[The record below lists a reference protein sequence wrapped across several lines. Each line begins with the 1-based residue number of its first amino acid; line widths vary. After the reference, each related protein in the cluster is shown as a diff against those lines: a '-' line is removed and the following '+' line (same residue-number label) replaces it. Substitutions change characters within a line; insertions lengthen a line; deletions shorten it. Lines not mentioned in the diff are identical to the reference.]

1 MPGIFLSY
9 ARETTSAAKTLAE
22 DIEKL
27 GYATWLDQDLHGGK
41 AWWEQILAQIRD
53 CEIFVLALSPDSVRS
68 TACSREANYAETL
81 GKPILPIMVAEGV
94 GVLPARLSKI
104 HYVDYRRQDRD
115 ALADLARALRA
126 TPPAAALP
134 QPLPEPPA
142 IPLSYLERIAEQI
155 DAETPLG
162 SKDQSEIVSELRG
175 GLNEPETAAD
185 ARALLERLGKRP
197 ELLAR
202 IGREIEELLGDAA
215 APRKVD
221 APPQTASAPAS
232 RPTPTP
238 ENQPAGL
245 PPVAN
250 PGASP
255 ALHLRRWIGGGAFLL
270 LWVIVSP
277 IAIDGIMSAPSAI
290 MIIPIV
296 TLLFA
301 IMWPIRPLHAALITI
316 VMHTA
321 NLIMSL
327 AVPGMWEKDQDE
339 GLAALSVVMALNAG
353 LAALISW
360 HRLRRMQQRR

>member
-27 GYATWLDQDLHGGK
+27 GYAIWLDQDLHGGK

-215 APRKVD
+215 APRKAD
-221 APPQTASAPAS
+221 APPRTASAPAS
-232 RPTPTP
+232 RSTPDQQTL
-238 ENQPAGL
+238 PAGS
-245 PPVAN
+245 PSAASRGPAVHATRW
-250 PGASP
+250 GA
-255 ALHLRRWIGGGAFLL
+255 AGAFLL

-277 IAIDGIMSAPSAI
+277 IAIGGILPAPNAV
-290 MIIPIV
+290 MVIPISTV
-296 TLLFA
+296 LLA
-301 IMWPIRPLHAALITI
+301 IIWPIRPVHAALFTI
-316 VMHTA
+316 AAHTL
-321 NLIMSL
+321 NLTMSV

-339 GLAALSVVMALNAG
+339 GLAALTVVMTLNAG

>member
-22 DIEKL
+22 DMEKL
-27 GYATWLDQDLHGGK
+27 GYATWLDQDLYGGK

-68 TACSREANYAETL
+68 TACSREASYAEAL
-81 GKPILPIMVAEGV
+81 GKPILPVMVAEGV

-104 HYVDYRRQDRD
+104 HYVDYRKQDRD

-155 DAETPLG
+155 DAETPLS

-185 ARALLERLGKRP
+185 ARALLERFAMRP

-202 IGREIEELLGDAA
+202 IGREIEELLGDAP
-215 APRKVD
+215 APRKAD
-221 APPQTASAPAS
+221 PATATQTAN
-232 RPTPTP
+232 T
-238 ENQPAGL
+238 PAGGRTSNQQKL
-245 PPVAN
+245 PTGSPPSASLGPAVHATRWGVA
-250 PGASP
+250 GAI
-255 ALHLRRWIGGGAFLL
+255 LM

-277 IAIDGIMSAPSAI
+277 IAVAGILSAANAFI
-290 MIIPIV
+290 VIPV
-296 TLLFA
+296 TAVLLA
-301 IMWPIRPLHAALITI
+301 VIWPIRPVHAALLTI
-316 VMHTA
+316 VVNTT
-321 NLIMSL
+321 NLVASL
-327 AVPGMWEKDQDE
+327 AVHDMWEKDQRV
-339 GLAALSVVMALNAG
+339 GLAALSTMIVVDAA
-353 LAALISW
+353 LAALISR
-360 HRLRRMQQRR
+360 HRLSRMQQRR